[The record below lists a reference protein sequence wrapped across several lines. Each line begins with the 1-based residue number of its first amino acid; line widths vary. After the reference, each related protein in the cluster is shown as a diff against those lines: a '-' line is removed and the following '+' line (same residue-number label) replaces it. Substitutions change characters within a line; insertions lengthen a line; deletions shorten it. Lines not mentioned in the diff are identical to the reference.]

1 MLVLREEGL
10 LRLDGVLAG
19 HLHLD
24 LRASRRENV
33 VRNRHNV
40 ARVRLYRHRSLQV
53 NTRFSA
59 FFRSTKLST
68 PSSRHLK
75 FDKMLQIFVESAHFL
90 LKFLRKLMIFNP
102 IFLLK
107 C

>member
-1 MLVLREEGL
+1 MTVYLLAVTGLQRLVLVLREEGL

-24 LRASRRENV
+24 LRDASRRENV
-33 VRNRHNV
+33 VRNRQNV

-59 FFRSTKLST
+59 FFKATRLS
-68 PSSRHLK
+68 S
-75 FDKMLQIFVESAHFL
+75 
-90 LKFLRKLMIFNP
+90 
-102 IFLLK
+102 
-107 C
+107 